1 MRKLLMLIAVVAMSI
16 VPAGAALAADGTVS
30 VVHGVPDLDVDIYVN
45 GDLTFP
51 NSSFGDVFENVVL
64 PEGDYD
70 IEIYGAGA
78 DPEAGDPALASTV
91 TLPGGANASIVAHL
105 DAEGGPTLSVFVNN
119 INEIEAG
126 NGRVSARHVA
136 AAPVVDILANDG
148 ALFPSVPNG
157 ADADADVPADTYN
170 VKIVPEG
177 GAPESNVF
185 ETDLTIPEGSNVIVY
200 AIGSLADDNFTVA
213 AQVISGLGAAPGG
226 VPTGTGGNAAAGA
239 PAWLLAAAG
248 LGALLVAAGGRSLA
262 RREN

>member
-1 MRKLLMLIAVVAMSI
+1 MRKLLVVVAVAAMSI
-16 VPAGAALAADGTVS
+16 IPAGAALAADGTVS
-30 VVHGVPDLDVDIYVN
+30 VIHGVPDLDVDIYVN
-45 GDLTFP
+45 GALTFE
-51 NSSFGDVFENVVL
+51 NSSFGDTFTGVVL
-64 PEGDYD
+64 PEGDYE

-78 DPEAGDPALASTV
+78 DPAAGDPALASTV

-105 DAEGGPTLSVFVNN
+105 DEGGAPTLSVFVNN
-119 INEIEAG
+119 ISEIAAG

-148 ALFPSVPNG
+148 VLFGGVPNG
-157 ADADADVPADTYN
+157 AGADADVPADTYN

-177 GAPESNVF
+177 LTEPVVF

-200 AIGSLADDNFTVA
+200 AIGSLEGGSFTVA
-213 AQVISGLGAAPGG
+213 AQTISGLGAAPGG